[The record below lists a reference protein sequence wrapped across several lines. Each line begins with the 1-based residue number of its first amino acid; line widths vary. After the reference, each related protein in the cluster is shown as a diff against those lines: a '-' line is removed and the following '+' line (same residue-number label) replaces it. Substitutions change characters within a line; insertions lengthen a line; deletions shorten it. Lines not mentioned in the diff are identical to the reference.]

1 MTQLINVTPHVLR
14 IRMNSDN
21 RVAEPDMSDIVLE
34 PSGAIARVSSINAVV
49 DEINGIPVVKA
60 EFGEIFGLPDPADD
74 IIYVASMLAA
84 QKAALDGRT
93 DVISPNTA
101 PKQDIRYPDGHPQ
114 KGLTFAVL
122 GFQRFF

>member
-34 PSGAIARVSSINAVV
+34 PSGAIARVSSINAV
-49 DEINGIPVVKA
+49 PVVKA

>member
-14 IRMNSDN
+14 IRVNSDN
-21 RVAEPDMSDIVLE
+21 RVAEPDETDIILE
-34 PSGAIARVSSINAVV
+34 TSENTARVLSTSVVV

-60 EFGEIFGLPDPADD
+60 AFGDMSGLPEPEDGVV
-74 IIYVASMLAA
+74 YVASMLAA

-93 DVISPNTA
+93 DVVSPNTA